1 MSNTDYY
8 YDDSNVE
15 SCVIG
20 DTDDKHIEA
29 SFNANDDLV
38 VDNFYATDV
47 SDPFD
52 IVAARE
58 ARNGVPMAFNPLQH
72 LELSWN

>member
-1 MSNTDYY
+1 MSHYY

-15 SCVIG
+15 EHVIG

-52 IVAARE
+52 VVAARE
-58 ARNGVPMAFNPLQH
+58 ERSGRPMAFNLLDS
-72 LELSWN
+72 LELECY